1 MCPMC
6 RAFLSAKVLAM
17 TTPITIRRSIDADE
31 PVLRELAELDS
42 ARPIAGPVL
51 LAVQDERPVAAIS
64 LDGRRE
70 IADPFV
76 RTRELV
82 ELLRAARAG

>member
-1 MCPMC
+1 MC
-6 RAFLSAKVLAM
+6 RPFLSFIVASM
-17 TTPITIRRSIDADE
+17 TTPITIRRSTESDT
-31 PVLRELAELDS
+31 PVLRLLAELDS
-42 ARPIAGPVL
+42 APPIDGPVL
-51 LAVQDERPVAAIS
+51 IAERDSRPVAAIS

-82 ELLRAARAG
+82 ALLRVANAA

>member
-1 MCPMC
+1 MC
-6 RAFLSAKVLAM
+6 RAFLSFIVVFM
-17 TTPITIRRSIDADE
+17 TPPITIRKSSDADQR
-31 PVLRELAELDS
+31 PLRELAELDS
-42 ARPIAGPVL
+42 APPIAGPVL
-51 LAVQDERPVAAIS
+51 IAEVDERPVAAIS

-82 ELLRAARAG
+82 ALLRAARAA

>member
-1 MCPMC
+1 MCG
-6 RAFLSAKVLAM
+6 AFPSLIVIDM
-17 TTPITIRRSIDADE
+17 TSPITIRRSTESDV
-31 PVLRELAELDS
+31 PVLRLLAELDS
-42 ARPIAGPVL
+42 APPIDGPVL
-51 LAVQDERPVAAIS
+51 MAEQDDRAVAAIS

-82 ELLRAARAG
+82 ALLRAANAA

>member
-1 MCPMC
+1 MC
-6 RAFLSAKVLAM
+6 RALPRFIVTVM
-17 TTPITIRRSIDADE
+17 TPITIRPSTDADGRA
-31 PVLRELAELDS
+31 LRELAALDS
-42 ARPIAGPVL
+42 APPIEGPVL
-51 LAVQDERPVAAIS
+51 VAELDDRPVAAIS

-82 ELLRAARAG
+82 ALLRAANAA

>member
-1 MCPMC
+1 MC
-6 RAFLSAKVLAM
+6 RAFLRVIVAVM
-17 TTPITIRRSIDADE
+17 TSSIMIRQSSDADQGA
-31 PVLRELAELDS
+31 LRELAELDS
-42 ARPIAGPVL
+42 APPIAGPVL
-51 LAVQDERPVAAIS
+51 MAVRDDRPVAAIS

-82 ELLRAARAG
+82 ELLRAARAA